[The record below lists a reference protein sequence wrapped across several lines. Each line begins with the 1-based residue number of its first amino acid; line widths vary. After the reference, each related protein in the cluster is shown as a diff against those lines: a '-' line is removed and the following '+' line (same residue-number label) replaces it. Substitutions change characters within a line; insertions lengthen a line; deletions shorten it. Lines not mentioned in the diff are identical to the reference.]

1 MKSTWKLCVISG
13 SMLVFAV
20 LGALFFLNKTMASA
34 DEGVKVFD
42 AGQSVS
48 GSAAAGGKQIKEQ
61 IKEQPKEKKDASLDE
76 IITTYTWSKDDALSW
91 GESIA
96 KFAESWEGIRYQY
109 GGAVLPDTNG
119 IEENV
124 EGKGSD
130 QEKNRGDGRGVDCS
144 GFIQAVYKYFDI
156 VLPRSCK
163 EQAKIGESVKIK
175 DTLPGDLIFYG
186 ASDDKV
192 THCGIYIGEGKVIHS
207 SSKAGKVIISD
218 MNYRRIVVVKNITC
232 ALIPNQAVSN

>member
-13 SMLVFAV
+13 SMLVFVV
-20 LGALFFLNKTMASA
+20 LGALLLLNRTMASA
-34 DEGVKVFD
+34 DEGVKIFD
-42 AGQSVS
+42 ASQSVS
-48 GSAAAGGKQIKEQ
+48 GSAAAGEEQIKEQ
-61 IKEQPKEKKDASLDE
+61 TKEQPKEKKDASLDE
-76 IITTYTWSKDDALSW
+76 IIITYTWSKDDALSW
-91 GESIA
+91 GEGIA
-96 KFAESWEGIRYQY
+96 KFAESWEGLRYQY
-109 GGAVLPDTNG
+109 GGAVLPDR

-124 EGKGSD
+124 EGD
-130 QEKNRGDGRGVDCS
+130 MEKNRGDGRGVDCS
-144 GFIQAVYKYFDI
+144 GFIQAVYKHFDI